1 MGKAA
6 SRSSRGIIF
15 IAAALLALA
24 LIVAPAA
31 SAGDLKRGSKGTRV
45 AALQRMLGLN
55 QDRIF
60 GPGTKRAVKRFQKRH
75 GLTADGIVGSATW
88 SALKRARGNRSRSSG
103 GSSRVKMLQRSL
115 KIAADGI
122 FGPGTKSAVKT
133 FQRAHGLTADGIV
146 GPATWSALGHAGV
159 SVVLKPRRSSS
170 GGGGGAGSGLPIAVR
185 RVIAAGNRIAHAPY
199 RYGGGHASFQDS
211 GYDCSGSLSYALNG
225 GGLLDAPLDSTGLMS
240 YGDPGPGRWITI
252 YANSG
257 HTYMVVRGRRFDTT
271 GASSSGSRW
280 QWEKRTTADY
290 TVRHPPGL

>member
-6 SRSSRGIIF
+6 SRRSREIIF

-75 GLTADGIVGSATW
+75 GLTADGIVGPATW
-88 SALKRARGNRSRSSG
+88 SALKRARGTRSRSSG

-170 GGGGGAGSGLPIAVR
+170 GGDGSNSTLPIAVR

-199 RYGGGHASFQDS
+199 RFGGGHASFTDY
-211 GYDCSGSLSYALNG
+211 GYDCSGSVSYALHG
-225 GGLLDAPLDSTGLMS
+225 GGLLDSPLDSGQLMS

-252 YANSG
+252 YAHGG

-271 GASSSGSRW
+271 GATSSGSRW
-280 QWEKRTTADY
+280 QWEQRSSAGY